1 MKATV
6 TTSTS
11 KVDVSSYHDD
21 VLIHPKNTQ
30 VSVSVPNS
38 GGGGTYQE
46 KDFQTYTLW
55 LGNGIEK
62 YQLAGGKQ
70 FFLLGYSCTAD
81 DLRVRGYA
89 DEQSRENDYARPLS
103 QDPLSLGGV
112 LFELVTMS
120 GSYLFS
126 NPVTCYGNQSM
137 PLLVQGTSLPASI
150 SFFVY

>member
-62 YQLAGGKQ
+62 YQLPG
-70 FFLLGYSCTAD
+70 
-81 DLRVRGYA
+81 
-89 DEQSRENDYARPLS
+89 EQRR
-103 QDPLSLGGV
+103 
-112 LFELVTMS
+112 
-120 GSYLFS
+120 
-126 NPVTCYGNQSM
+126 
-137 PLLVQGTSLPASI
+137 
-150 SFFVY
+150 